1 MTCVSILAFLSAN
14 KVNILAAWVV
24 LEQYLAANKNI
35 RANSSLQL
43 ILNMVNAFVSANKS
57 QTGR

>member
-14 KVNILAAWVV
+14 KVSILAAWVV

>member
-1 MTCVSILAFLSAN
+1 MTCVSILAFLGAN
-14 KVNILAAWVV
+14 KVNLLAAWVV

>member
-24 LEQYLAANKNI
+24 LEQYIAANKNI
-35 RANSSLQL
+35 RANSSLKL